1 MDENKKITEGVL
13 LYDPLFEHK
22 PDTVIRDDPKKGFWG
37 KAIVKKMLF
46 IIVLASFVGV
56 SVYLSF
62 HSVSKEKYTYEE
74 AGSGYMLSEFVAGKN
89 DFVLNIDYVYGEDDR
104 PDASKTVNSV
114 REYALCCNDQLSL
127 LLEALTVSTSR
138 KTPFLY

>member
-1 MDENKKITEGVL
+1 
-13 LYDPLFEHK
+13 
-22 PDTVIRDDPKKGFWG
+22 
-37 KAIVKKMLF
+37 MLF

-62 HSVSKEKYTYEE
+62 RSVSKEKYTYEE
-74 AGSGYMLSEFVAGKN
+74 AGSGYMLSEFVTGKN
-89 DFVLNIDYVYGEDDR
+89 DFVLNIDYVYGKDDR

-114 REYALCCNDQLSL
+114 REYSLCCNDQLSL
-127 LLEALTVSTSR
+127 LLESLTVSTSR

>member
-22 PDTVIRDDPKKGFWG
+22 PDTVIRDYPKKGFWG

-74 AGSGYMLSEFVAGKN
+74 AGSGYMLSEFVSGKN
-89 DFVLNIDYVYGEDDR
+89 DFVLNIDYVYGKDDR

-114 REYALCCNDQLSL
+114 REYALCCNDQLTL
-127 LLEALTVSTSR
+127 LLESLTVSTAR